1 MCMSARMSAQ
11 SHAGAC
17 ALDASACLNARIVGA
32 RVYLHGNEPNVDSL
46 EYANDHVDTPR
57 DSAYATAVA
66 YLRFQFTPDYLALI
80 Q

>member
-1 MCMSARMSAQ
+1 M
-11 SHAGAC
+11 
-17 ALDASACLNARIVGA
+17 VGA
-32 RVYLHGNEPNVDSL
+32 RAYLHGKEPNVDSL
-46 EYANDHVDTPR
+46 EYAYDLVDTTTR